1 MNLFNRLPGFH
12 RTPAGKE
19 RVVLRMLPKAFLL
32 GTLLLAIPSL
42 LARLIASPEDALAVM
57 TTDIYV
63 ISLIILHWTVVLTV
77 GIAAFIIMMMK
88 GPAYVADA
96 YPLQEAETL
105 DAPSKSIPASPLL
118 PTGRHH

>member
-1 MNLFNRLPGFH
+1 MNLFNRLPGFP

-19 RVVLRMLPKAFLL
+19 RVVLRMLPRAFLI
-32 GTLLLAIPSL
+32 GTLLLAVPSL
-42 LARLIASPEDALAVM
+42 LARLIASPDDALAVM

-63 ISLIILHWTVVLTV
+63 ISLIILHWTVVFTV

-96 YPLQEAETL
+96 YPLQEAETP
-105 DAPSKSIPASPLL
+105 DGL
-118 PTGRHH
+118 PKWNPHGR

>member
-1 MNLFNRLPGFH
+1 MSLFNRLPGFT

-19 RVVLRMLPKAFLL
+19 RVVLRLLPKALL
-32 GTLLLAIPSL
+32 FGTLLLSLPSL
-42 LARLIASPEDALAVM
+42 VVRLIVSPEDALAVT

-63 ISLIILHWTVVLTV
+63 ISLIILHWTVVFTV
-77 GIAAFIIMMMK
+77 GLAAFIIMMMK

-105 DAPSKSIPASPLL
+105 NETEPSSK
-118 PTGRHH
+118 R

>member
-1 MNLFNRLPGFH
+1 MNLFNRLPGFP

-19 RVVLRMLPKAFLL
+19 RSVLRWLPRIFLY
-32 GTLLLAIPSL
+32 GSLLLAIPSL
-42 LARLIASPEDALAVM
+42 LVRFFGGDDGLLVM

-63 ISLIILHWTVVLTV
+63 ISLVILHWTVVLTV
-77 GIAAFIIMMMK
+77 GIAAFIVMMMK

-105 DAPSKSIPASPLL
+105 ERPPLK
-118 PTGRHH
+118 T

>member
-1 MNLFNRLPGFH
+1 VNLFNRLPGFT

-19 RVVLRMLPKAFLL
+19 RVVLRQLPRAFLL

-42 LARLIASPEDALAVM
+42 VARLLVGTDDALAVT

-63 ISLIILHWTVVLTV
+63 ISLVILHWTVVFTV
-77 GIAAFIIMMMK
+77 GIAAFIVMMMK

-96 YPLQEAETL
+96 YPLNEAETL
-105 DAPSKSIPASPLL
+105 DGTPKWKPANEKPH
-118 PTGRHH
+118 GR

>member
-1 MNLFNRLPGFH
+1 MNLFNRLPGFP

-19 RVVLRMLPKAFLL
+19 RVVLRLIPRVFLF
-32 GTLLLAIPSL
+32 GTALLAIPSL
-42 LARLIASPEDALAVM
+42 LARLIASPEDALAIM

-77 GIAAFIIMMMK
+77 AIAAFIIMMMK

-96 YPLQEAETL
+96 YPLDEAETL
-105 DAPSKSIPASPLL
+105 DEPQKWKTHWKP
-118 PTGRHH
+118 HDQ